1 MFSLSSSKQPVP
13 GFLLLLSVWLTV
25 HTGFVAAD
33 SVEKNQ
39 QFKGIIREPLMLSVT
54 LPDGKPALLD
64 AFVTRPAGG
73 KGWPVALITNGT
85 TGTAEFDR
93 WEMNPDRMSGTALAF
108 ARHGYAAVVVLR
120 EGYGYSSGAAEYTG
134 GTCAHPLHD
143 MAMKRDEDDLLGAL
157 SAIRHQPWASR
168 NKAVLVGMSAGGFGV
183 LAAGAG
189 HPSGVQ
195 AIVNFDGGR
204 GGRTGAMLCDESGLL
219 RTFVTMGTG
228 SRTPTLWLY
237 SQNDKLFPPMTGKSF
252 FSAYTSA
259 GGKGSFIV
267 MPPFGTNGHVFMDSA
282 PEAFWWQT
290 VADFLHKNGLPYKTQ
305 VVTSLKKIPL
315 PEVLHNAAAISAFM
329 NYESAQLYEKAFAT
343 DVTGDW
349 GVSFWA
355 RTTKEA
361 AAMAL
366 TNCQKHKQLA
376 NENCT
381 VYAVN
386 NSVLSPENKFPMK

>member
-1 MFSLSSSKQPVP
+1 MFSSSLSKQPLC
-13 GFLLLLSVWLTV
+13 GFLLYLSAGLAV
-25 HTGFVAAD
+25 HTGNVSAG
-33 SVEKNQ
+33 SVQENQ
-39 QFKGIIREPLMLSVT
+39 QFEGLIREPLMLSVT
-54 LPDGKPALLD
+54 LPNGKPALLD
-64 AFVTRPAGG
+64 AFVTRPAGA
-73 KGWPVALITNGT
+73 KRWPVALITNGT

-108 ARHGYAAVVVLR
+108 ARHDYAAVVVLR

-143 MAMKRDEDDLLGAL
+143 IAMKQDEDDLLGAL

-168 NKAVLVGMSAGGFGV
+168 YKAVLTGMSAGGFGV

-195 AIVNFDGGR
+195 AIINFGGGR
-204 GGRTGAMLCDESGLL
+204 GGRTGATLCDEPGLL
-219 RTFVTMGTG
+219 RTFTTMGTA

-237 SQNDKLFPPMTGKSF
+237 SQNDKLFPPLTGKTF

-267 MPPFGTNGHVFMDSA
+267 MPPFGANGHVFMDSA
-282 PEAFWWQT
+282 PEAFWWQP

-305 VVTSLKKIPL
+305 AEISLANIPL
-315 PEVLHNAAAISAFM
+315 PKVLNNAAAISAFTK
-329 NYESAQLYEKAFAT
+329 YQSAQLYEKAFAT
-343 DVTGDW
+343 DSAGDW
-349 GVSFWA
+349 GVSYWA

-361 AAMAL
+361 AAMAF

-376 NENCT
+376 NENCR

-386 NSVLSPENKFPMK
+386 NTVLSHENTLSLK